1 MGEGNNREDMER
13 IDNES
18 LLEYSMGEGVWA
30 FSTRR
35 CSQMPCNVLTA
46 KQVHG
51 CKVAVID
58 EMPTPGLELDG
69 YDAIVTGVRGLAIG
83 VRTADCV
90 PVLMYDSLKGVIAAV
105 HSGWRGTVQ
114 RICQKTIFTM
124 RMRFGSSPADIVA
137 VLGPSIGRD
146 SYQVGEEVV
155 GILKEQGFPLNEI
168 WYFASG
174 DASQDRS
181 LGHHIDIKAANRFLL
196 EESGIPSRSIYDC
209 GIDTFTAP
217 AFFSAR
223 RETIMTGRTVSS
235 IMLLNN
241 K

>member
-1 MGEGNNREDMER
+1 
-13 IDNES
+13 
-18 LLEYSMGEGVWA
+18 
-30 FSTRR
+30 
-35 CSQMPCNVLTA
+35 
-46 KQVHG
+46 
-51 CKVAVID
+51 
-58 EMPTPGLELDG
+58 
-69 YDAIVTGVRGLAIG
+69 
-83 VRTADCV
+83 
-90 PVLMYDSLKGVIAAV
+90 
-105 HSGWRGTVQ
+105 
-114 RICQKTIFTM
+114 
-124 RMRFGSSPADIVA
+124 MRFGSSPADIVA

-181 LGHHIDIKAANRFLL
+181 LGHHIDLKAANRFLL